1 MLSFSMGYFIFL
13 LFKNLQVLQCRMFGE
28 KIEMKIFNSKGDE
41 EVKDGKELHN
51 EEFYKFYSIPA
62 FVRWV

>member
-13 LFKNLQVLQCRMFGE
+13 LLKNFQVLQCWVFGK
-28 KIEMKIFNSKGDE
+28 KIEMRIFNSRGDE
-41 EVKDGKELHN
+41 GVKDGKKLHN
-51 EEFYKFYSIPA
+51 EEFYKFYSIPG